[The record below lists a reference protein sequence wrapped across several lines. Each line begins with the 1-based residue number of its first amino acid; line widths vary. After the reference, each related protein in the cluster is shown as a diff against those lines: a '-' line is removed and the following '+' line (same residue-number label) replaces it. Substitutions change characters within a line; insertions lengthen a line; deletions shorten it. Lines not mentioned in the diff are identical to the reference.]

1 MTLKDYMMN
10 SLTYGFWQSELYDW
24 IDPDHIVIWGKD
36 GKANERAARSRLLS
50 GIVTGGSFLTGDNFV
65 NPAKNADKAF
75 ARYEELLTNEKL
87 IEVLKIGKPFEAD
100 LGTDCPYAAEV
111 FTLSHE
117 GKTYVAVFNYSQI
130 AVKTYSVDVPA
141 KATAVNLFTGKT
153 KSTGNNGTMLV
164 TLQPGDSVIFEIT
177 K

>member
-1 MTLKDYMMN
+1 MKRMLAMLLAMLILSSAFCALVSCKKEEDAPL
-10 SLTYGFWQSELYDW
+10 SSPSAK
-24 IDPDHIVIWGKD
+24 ID
-36 GKANERAARSRLLS
+36 
-50 GIVTGGSFLTGDNFV
+50 
-65 NPAKNADKAF
+65 
-75 ARYEELLTNEKL
+75 
-87 IEVLKIGKPFEAD
+87 VLKIGKPFEGD

-130 AVKTYSVDVPA
+130 AVKTYNVDVPA
-141 KATAVNLFTGKT
+141 NATAVNLFTGKT
-153 KSTGNNGTMLV
+153 KNIGNGGAMLV